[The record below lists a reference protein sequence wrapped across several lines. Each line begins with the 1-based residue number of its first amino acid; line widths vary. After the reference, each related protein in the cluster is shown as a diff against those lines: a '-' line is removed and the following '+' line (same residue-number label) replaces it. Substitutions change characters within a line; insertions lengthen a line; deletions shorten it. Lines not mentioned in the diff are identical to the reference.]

1 VSILP
6 HIPEPYV
13 PEKPNPVHQK
23 IIEDQIEIWENIL
36 VLIEDKGYVKGRE
49 IIIDKRDFVF
59 TMDQGYFSLFFKIRL
74 GGNQEDSSLETLL
87 SDLDSLGFQ
96 RFSEFEFSYKYFFK
110 LVEPESFSHFSK
122 VILYISIEESIGRDK
137 IYEKEKIPVS
147 IQFEV
152 GKNYLSG
159 WEDQRRVENLMIN
172 KFYSEI
178 RKFFYTRICDII
190 SS

>member
-1 VSILP
+1 M
-6 HIPEPYV
+6 
-13 PEKPNPVHQK
+13 
-23 IIEDQIEIWENIL
+23 EDQIGIWENIS
-36 VLIEDKGYVKGRE
+36 VLIENKGYVKGRE

-96 RFSEFEFSYKYFFK
+96 RFSEFEFSYRYSLK
-110 LVEPESFSHFSK
+110 LVEPKSFSHFSK

-137 IYEKEKIPVS
+137 IYEKEKIPMYV
-147 IQFEV
+147 QFEV
-152 GKNYLSG
+152 AKNYLSG
-159 WEDQRRVENLMIN
+159 WEDQRRVENLMTN
-172 KFYSEI
+172 KLYSKI
-178 RKFFYTRICDII
+178 RKFFYTRVCDII

>member
-1 VSILP
+1 M
-6 HIPEPYV
+6 
-13 PEKPNPVHQK
+13 
-23 IIEDQIEIWENIL
+23 EDQIGIWENIL
-36 VLIEDKGYVKGRE
+36 VLIENKGYVKERE
-49 IIIDKRDFVF
+49 IIIDKRGFDF

-96 RFSEFEFSYKYFFK
+96 RFSEFEFSYRYSLK
-110 LVEPESFSHFSK
+110 LVKPESFSHFSK

-152 GKNYLSG
+152 GKNHIKGY
-159 WEDQRRVENLMIN
+159 EDQRRVANLMTN

-178 RKFFYTRICDII
+178 RKFFYTRVWDII
-190 SS
+190 SV